1 MARQE
6 YPQAKAYMSISHDD
20 NECYEYISRF
30 FYWAGRHCLPG
41 GGDFVKE
48 TDSYCFKDY
57 EKIVLIAPP
66 KNN

>member
-1 MARQE
+1 MTIMDVMNIYLGSSTGLPA
-6 YPQAKAYMSISHDD
+6 
-20 NECYEYISRF
+20 
-30 FYWAGRHCLPG
+30 CLPG